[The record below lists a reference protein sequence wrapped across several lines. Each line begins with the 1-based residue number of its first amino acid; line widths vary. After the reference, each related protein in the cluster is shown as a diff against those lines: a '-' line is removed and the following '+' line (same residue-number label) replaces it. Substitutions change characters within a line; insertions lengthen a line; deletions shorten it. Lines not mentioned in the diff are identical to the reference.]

1 MKESEGRREEEK
13 ERQRERTESLF
24 KKFVKGERKK
34 KEWSFK
40 KDMGDESFF
49 FFF

>member
-34 KEWSFK
+34 KRVVFQERH
-40 KDMGDESFF
+40 GR
-49 FFF
+49 